1 MSTRPSAVPGSI
13 VIKVQTVSLGRGGPS
28 VSRIGLGMAALGRPA
43 YITTGRAADFGEDR
57 SEGAFRRRSW
67 EVLDAAYAAGIRYLD
82 CARSYGSAE
91 AFVAGWLAR
100 IRPDDVV
107 VGSKWG
113 YTYVG
118 GWDPAA
124 AVHEVKDHSLT
135 TFERQHAESR
145 ALLGTHLRLY
155 QVHSATLDSGVLEN
169 RVLHETLAR
178 QRDLGLGLGITTS
191 GPSQA
196 DTIRRALEIRSGGE
210 PLFGAVQATWNL
222 LEPSVEPALAEAAQ
236 AGWAVIIK
244 EAVANGRL
252 TARGDAGTPGSALGD
267 AAEAAG
273 TSSDALAIAAALARP
288 WASVVLSG
296 AATVDQLQSNLRA
309 DGLRVPA
316 LPDLAE
322 RPVDYW
328 GRRSRRAWL

>member
-1 MSTRPSAVPGSI
+1 
-13 VIKVQTVSLGRGGPS
+13 VQTVSLGRGGPS

-107 VGSKWG
+107 IGSKWG

-124 AVHEVKDHSLT
+124 AVHEVKDHSLA

-155 QVHSATLDSGVLEN
+155 QVHSATLDCGVLEN
-169 RVLHETLAR
+169 RVLHEALAR

-236 AGWAVIIK
+236 AGWAVIVK

-252 TARGDAGTPGSALGD
+252 TARGDAGAPGSALGD

-273 TSSDALAIAAALARP
+273 TSSDALAIAAALTRP

-309 DGLRVPA
+309 DGLAVPP

-322 RPVDYW
+322 PPVDYW

>member
-1 MSTRPSAVPGSI
+1 
-13 VIKVQTVSLGRGGPS
+13 
-28 VSRIGLGMAALGRPA
+28 
-43 YITTGRAADFGEDR
+43 
-57 SEGAFRRRSW
+57 
-67 EVLDAAYAAGIRYLD
+67 
-82 CARSYGSAE
+82 
-91 AFVAGWLAR
+91 
-100 IRPDDVV
+100 
-107 VGSKWG
+107 
-113 YTYVG
+113 
-118 GWDPAA
+118 
-124 AVHEVKDHSLT
+124 VHEVKDHSLA

-169 RVLHETLAR
+169 RVLHEALAR

-196 DTIRRALEIRSGGE
+196 DTIRRALEIRSGGA

-252 TARGDAGTPGSALGD
+252 TARGDAGAPGSALGD

-309 DGLRVPA
+309 DGLAVPP

-322 RPVDYW
+322 PPVDYW

>member
-1 MSTRPSAVPGSI
+1 
-13 VIKVQTVSLGRGGPS
+13 

-43 YITTGRAADFGEDR
+43 YITTGRASDFGEDR
-57 SEGAFRRRSW
+57 SEDAFRRRAW
-67 EVLDAAYAAGIRYLD
+67 QVLDAAYAAGIRYLD

-100 IRPDDVV
+100 TTPEDVV

-124 AVHEVKDHSLT
+124 AVHEVKDHSLA

-145 ALLGTHLRLY
+145 ALLDSHLRLY
-155 QVHSATLDSGVLEN
+155 QVHSATLESGVLEN
-169 RVLHETLAR
+169 GLLHEALAR
-178 QRDLGLGLGITTS
+178 QRDLGLLLGITTS

-196 DTIRRALEIRSGGE
+196 ATIRRALEIRSGGE

-222 LEPSVEPALAEAAQ
+222 LEPSVEPALVEAVQ
-236 AGWAVIIK
+236 AGWVVIVK
-244 EAVANGRL
+244 EALANGRL
-252 TARGDAGTPGSALGD
+252 TARGDAGAPGTPLGD

-273 TSSDALAIAAALARP
+273 VGADALAIAAALARP

-309 DGLRVPA
+309 DGLPVPT
-316 LPDLAE
+316 LPDLVE
-322 RPVDYW
+322 PPVDYW
-328 GRRSRRAWL
+328 GRRSRRPWL

>member
-1 MSTRPSAVPGSI
+1 
-13 VIKVQTVSLGRGGPS
+13 VQTVSLGRGGPS

-236 AGWAVIIK
+236 AGWAVIVK

>member
-1 MSTRPSAVPGSI
+1 M
-13 VIKVQTVSLGRGGPS
+13 QTVALGRGGPS

-57 SEGAFRRRSW
+57 SEGAFRRRSR

-124 AVHEVKDHSLT
+124 AVHEVKDHSLA
-135 TFERQHAESR
+135 TFERQHAESI
-145 ALLGTHLRLY
+145 ALLGAHLRLY
-155 QVHSATLDSGVLEN
+155 QVHSATLESGVLEN
-169 RVLHETLAR
+169 GLLHEALAR
-178 QRDLGLGLGITTS
+178 QRDLGLRLGITTS

-196 DTIRRALEIRSGGE
+196 ATIRRALEIRSGGD

-236 AGWAVIIK
+236 AGWAVIVK

-252 TARGDAGTPGSALGD
+252 TDRGDAGAPGSALGD
-267 AAEAAG
+267 AAAAAG
-273 TSSDALAIAAALARP
+273 TGSDAVAIAAALARP

-296 AATVDQLQSNLRA
+296 AATVDQLESNLRA
-309 DGLRVPA
+309 DGLSVPP

-322 RPVDYW
+322 PPADYW
-328 GRRSRRAWL
+328 GRRSRRPWL

>member
-1 MSTRPSAVPGSI
+1 M
-13 VIKVQTVSLGRGGPS
+13 
-28 VSRIGLGMAALGRPA
+28 SRIGLGMAALGRPA

-57 SEGAFRRRSW
+57 SEAAIRRRSW

-100 IRPDDVV
+100 TRPDDVV

-118 GWDPAA
+118 DWDPAA
-124 AVHEVKDHSLT
+124 AVHEVKDHSLA
-135 TFERQHAESR
+135 TFERQHAESS

-155 QVHSATLDSGVLEN
+155 QVHSATLESGVLEN
-169 RVLHETLAR
+169 RLLHEALAR
-178 QRDLGLGLGITTS
+178 RRDLGLRLGITTS

-222 LEPSVEPALAEAAQ
+222 LETSVEPALAEAAQ
-236 AGWAVIIK
+236 AGWAVIVK

-252 TARGDAGTPGSALGD
+252 TDRGDAGAPGSALGD
-267 AAEAAG
+267 AAAAAG
-273 TSSDALAIAAALARP
+273 TGSDAVAIAAALARP

-296 AATVDQLQSNLRA
+296 AATVDQLESNLRA
-309 DGLRVPA
+309 DGLPVPS

-322 RPVDYW
+322 PPVDYW
-328 GRRSRRAWL
+328 GRRSRRPWL

>member
-236 AGWAVIIK
+236 AGWAVIVK

-273 TSSDALAIAAALARP
+273 TSSDALAIAAALTRP

-309 DGLRVPA
+309 DGLAVPP

-322 RPVDYW
+322 PPVDYW

>member
-1 MSTRPSAVPGSI
+1 
-13 VIKVQTVSLGRGGPS
+13 

-43 YITTGRAADFGEDR
+43 YITTGRASDFGEDR
-57 SEGAFRRRSW
+57 SEAAFRHRAW
-67 EVLDAAYAAGIRYLD
+67 QVLDAAYAGGIRYLD

-100 IRPDDVV
+100 TRPEDVV

-124 AVHEVKDHSLT
+124 AVHEVKDHSLA

-145 ALLGTHLRLY
+145 ALLDNHLRLY
-155 QVHSATLDSGVLEN
+155 QVHSATLESGVLEN
-169 RVLHETLAR
+169 GLLHEALAR
-178 QRDLGLGLGITTS
+178 QRDLGLLLGITTS

-196 DTIRRALEIRSGGE
+196 ETIRRALEIRSGGE

-222 LEPSVEPALAEAAQ
+222 LEPSVEPALVEAAQ
-236 AGWAVIIK
+236 AGWAVIVK
-244 EAVANGRL
+244 EALANGRL
-252 TARGDAGTPGSALGD
+252 TARGDAGAPGTPLGD

-273 TSSDALAIAAALARP
+273 VGADTLAIAAALARP

-309 DGLRVPA
+309 DGLPVPT
-316 LPDLAE
+316 LPDLVE
-322 RPVDYW
+322 PPLDYW
-328 GRRSRRAWL
+328 GRRSGRPWL

>member
-191 GPSQA
+191 GPFQA
-196 DTIRRALEIRSGGE
+196 DTIRRALEIRAFGVLLEDVENDLVLAHRAEILHAELLGHVIQLAHLHRLQLGDVEGGDNLVAMRAAAFFR
-210 PLFGAVQATWNL
+210 PGFLHFGLFGQFDRRGRRLQGSGAGRFDGGGNFRGR
-222 LEPSVEPALAEAAQ
+222 AAIGQ
-236 AGWAVIIK
+236 FRRFHG
-244 EAVANGRL
+244 
-252 TARGDAGTPGSALGD
+252 GSFHRRFRCRFRFG
-267 AAEAAG
+267 
-273 TSSDALAIAAALARP
+273 
-288 WASVVLSG
+288 LSG
-296 AATVDQLQSNLRA
+296 
-309 DGLRVPA
+309 
-316 LPDLAE
+316 
-322 RPVDYW
+322 
-328 GRRSRRAWL
+328 

>member
-236 AGWAVIIK
+236 AGWAVIVK

>member
-1 MSTRPSAVPGSI
+1 M
-13 VIKVQTVSLGRGGPS
+13 QTVSLGRGGPS

-124 AVHEVKDHSLT
+124 AVHEVKDHSLA

-169 RVLHETLAR
+169 RVLHEALAR

-252 TARGDAGTPGSALGD
+252 TARGDAGAPGSALGD

-273 TSSDALAIAAALARP
+273 TSSDALAIAAALTRP

-309 DGLRVPA
+309 DGLAVPP

-322 RPVDYW
+322 PPVDYW

>member
-67 EVLDAAYAAGIRYLD
+67 EVLDAAYETGIRYLD

-236 AGWAVIIK
+236 AGWAVIVK

>member
-236 AGWAVIIK
+236 AGWAVIVK

-252 TARGDAGTPGSALGD
+252 TARGAAGTPGSALGD

>member
-1 MSTRPSAVPGSI
+1 M
-13 VIKVQTVSLGRGGPS
+13 VSLGRGGPS
-28 VSRIGLGMAALGRPA
+28 VSRIGLGLAALGRPA
-43 YITTGRAADFGEDR
+43 YITTDRATDFGDDR
-57 SEGAFRRRSW
+57 SEDALRLRSW
-67 EVLDAAYAAGIRYLD
+67 QVLDAAYAAGIRYVD

-100 IRPDDVV
+100 TRPADVV

-124 AVHEVKDHSLT
+124 AVQEVKDHSLP

-145 ALLGTHLRLY
+145 ALLGIHLRLY

-169 RVLHETLAR
+169 GLLHKALAR
-178 QRDLGLGLGITTS
+178 QRDLGLRLGITTS

-196 DTIRRALEIRSGGE
+196 ETLRRALEIRSGGE

-222 LEPSVEPALAEAAQ
+222 LEQSVEPALVEAAQ
-236 AGWAVIIK
+236 AGWAVIVK
-244 EAVANGRL
+244 EALANGRL
-252 TARGDAGTPGSALGD
+252 TARGDAGAPGTPLGA

-273 TSSDALAIAAALARP
+273 CGADALAIAAALAKP

-296 AATVDQLQSNLRA
+296 AATVDQLRSNLSA
-309 DGLRVPA
+309 DGLPMPT
-316 LPDLAE
+316 LPDLVE
-322 RPVDYW
+322 RPLDYW
-328 GRRSRRAWL
+328 GRRSRRPWL

>member
-1 MSTRPSAVPGSI
+1 
-13 VIKVQTVSLGRGGPS
+13 VQTVALGRGGPS

-57 SEGAFRRRSW
+57 SEGAFRRRSR

-124 AVHEVKDHSLT
+124 AVHEVKDHSLA
-135 TFERQHAESR
+135 TFERQHAESI
-145 ALLGTHLRLY
+145 ALLGAHLRLY
-155 QVHSATLDSGVLEN
+155 QVHSATLESGVLEN
-169 RVLHETLAR
+169 GLLHEALAR
-178 QRDLGLGLGITTS
+178 QRDLGLRLGITTS

-196 DTIRRALEIRSGGE
+196 ATIRRALEIRSGGE

-236 AGWAVIIK
+236 AGWAVIVK

-252 TARGDAGTPGSALGD
+252 TDRGDAGAPGSALGD
-267 AAEAAG
+267 AAAAAG
-273 TSSDALAIAAALARP
+273 TGSDAVAIAAALARP

-296 AATVDQLQSNLRA
+296 AATVDQLESNLRA
-309 DGLRVPA
+309 DGLSVPP

-322 RPVDYW
+322 PPADYW
-328 GRRSRRAWL
+328 GRRSRRPWL

>member
-1 MSTRPSAVPGSI
+1 
-13 VIKVQTVSLGRGGPS
+13 VQTVSLGRGGPS

-107 VGSKWG
+107 IGSKWG

-124 AVHEVKDHSLT
+124 AVHEVKDHSLA

-169 RVLHETLAR
+169 RVLHEALAR

-252 TARGDAGTPGSALGD
+252 TARGDAGAPGSALGD
-267 AAEAAG
+267 AGEAAG

-322 RPVDYW
+322 PPVDYW

>member
-155 QVHSATLDSGVLEN
+155 QVHSATLDCGVLEN
-169 RVLHETLAR
+169 RVLHEALAR

-236 AGWAVIIK
+236 AGWAVIVK